1 MLESYKWMGW
11 VWDGMGM
18 GWKSL
23 RGVILRA
30 PLCGAKNMKGGS
42 VKSEILCVGQ
52 LARAEKK
59 SRKERV
65 SQNPPLGGKYLPNI
79 YLTYII
85 RKYLKSV
92 LSAIFNWSSNFI
104 HILPANCLN

>member
-1 MLESYKWMGW
+1 MFGF
-11 VWDGMGM
+11 DH
-18 GWKSL
+18 L
-23 RGVILRA
+23 RQIFEKLF
-30 PLCGAKNMKGGS
+30 AKNMKGGS
-42 VKSEILCVGQ
+42 DQSEILCVGQ

-92 LSAIFNWSSNFI
+92 LSAIFNWSSKF
-104 HILPANCLN
+104 HSYPSCKLLELKLILLSILLLQWAVFN